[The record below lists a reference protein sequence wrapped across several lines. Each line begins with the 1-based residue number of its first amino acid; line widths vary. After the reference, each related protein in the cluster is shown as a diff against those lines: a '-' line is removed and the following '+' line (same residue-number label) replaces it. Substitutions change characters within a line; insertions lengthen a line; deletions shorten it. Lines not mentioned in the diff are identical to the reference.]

1 MKIGVVA
8 DTHSQEIPKQLLNDF
23 KNVDFIIHAGDFC
36 SADDFK
42 IFSQLKNVE
51 AVYGN
56 MDDQKIRQLFPVRQI
71 LRVEGVAIGLCH
83 GYGPP
88 DRIFETVKEEFKKDK
103 VDAVIFGHSH
113 YSLNKRV
120 DNVLYFNP
128 GSPNDT
134 IRAPYKSYG
143 ILEVKDGKIRGSI
156 IKVTS

>member
-8 DTHSQEIPKQLLNDF
+8 DTHSQEIPKQLLDDF

-36 SADDFK
+36 SFDDFK
-42 IFSQLKNVE
+42 SFSQIKNVE

-56 MDDQKIRQLFPVRQI
+56 MDELKIRQLFPERQI
-71 LRVEGVAIGLCH
+71 LQVEGLSIGLCH

-88 DRIFETVKEEFKKDK
+88 DKIFETVQDEFKKDK
-103 VDAVIFGHSH
+103 VDAVVFGHSH

-120 DNVLYFNP
+120 DGVLYFNP

-134 IRAPYKSYG
+134 IRAPYQSYG
-143 ILEVKDGKIRGSI
+143 ILEIKNGQIYGTIVK
-156 IKVTS
+156 VHE